1 VIRLLFEGLQ
11 EGQGSRLCSREAGL
25 AVYCS
30 REELAV
36 LQCSRLA
43 AMGLEVSL
51 LQENETTEDLLEA
64 AGLPSETHRV
74 ITEDGYIL
82 KVHRCI

>member
-1 VIRLLFEGLQ
+1 MQ
-11 EGQGSRLCSREAGL
+11 CT
-25 AVYCS
+25 

-36 LQCSRLA
+36 LQCSILA
-43 AMGLEVSL
+43 AMGLEVSV
-51 LQENETTEDLLEA
+51 LQESETTEDLLEA

-82 KVHRCI
+82 KVHRCIEPKLNNVLGVELPNT